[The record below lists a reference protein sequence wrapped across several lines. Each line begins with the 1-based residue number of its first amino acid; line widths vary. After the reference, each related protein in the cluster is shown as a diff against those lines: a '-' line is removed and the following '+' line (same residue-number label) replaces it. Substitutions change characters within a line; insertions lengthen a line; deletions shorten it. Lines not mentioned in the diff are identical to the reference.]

1 MSFFCPPNTDTT
13 VHGVLQLDSISNEIC
28 DSLYNLRKNIK
39 PISAKVGNQ
48 NGAYEVV
55 STIRDVMAYPIGT
68 NHPSVALSNEIISK
82 IVAEANE
89 TFNYNLTGMIE
100 SCALLKYT
108 SPSHGY
114 DWHVDIANGTES
126 LRKISII
133 INLNDKYEGGD
144 FEMFSEGVSSI
155 SFQKGDVIA
164 FSSFLPHR
172 ITPITKGER
181 WSLVAWVS
189 GPCFR

>member
-1 MSFFCPPNTDTT
+1 MSFFCTPHTNTTT
-13 VHGVLQLDSISNEIC
+13 HGVVQLDSISDDIC
-28 DSLYNLRKNIK
+28 EYLLKLRKKIK

-48 NGAYEVV
+48 NGEYEVV
-55 STIRDVMAYPIGT
+55 STIRDVMAYPIET
-68 NHPSVALSNEIISK
+68 HHPDAIISK
-82 IVAEANE
+82 IVTEANKE
-89 TFNYNLTGMIE
+89 FNYNLTGMIE
-100 SCALLKYT
+100 NCALLQY
-108 SPSHGY
+108 SAPSHGY

-133 INLNDKYEGGD
+133 INLNDEYEGGE
-144 FEMFSEGVSSI
+144 FQMFSDGMSSI
-155 SFQKGDVIA
+155 SFKKGDVIA

-189 GPCFR
+189 GPCFQ